1 MDIYRLSNNQL
12 EPLSKSGFDLEKDI
26 QGLVEKNLTSLFG
39 LEFIASEFAIDDFRI
54 DTLAFDD
61 ENSAFVIIEYKK
73 GSSYSVVDQGYA
85 YLSKMLEKKADFV
98 LEYQERTGKQIKKA
112 DVDWTQSRVVFISPA
127 FNAYQKN
134 SVNFRDV
141 PFELWEIRK
150 YGKDLIGLEQHRATS
165 KESIEKFKAS
175 STEMATVSSEIQ
187 VIDEQDHLSRSS
199 PETVD
204 LWENI
209 KEYFAQFPD
218 ISYSSKKHYISI
230 KRESAAVCFV
240 HFQRNCLRINI
251 RKGNIYADGKTRS
264 SGFFELDD
272 PKGLSEER
280 TFKWQSGVT
289 GVDYTVTLKNKQ
301 DLEYFLWL
309 LKQKYDAIGS

>member
-1 MDIYRLSNNQL
+1 M
-12 EPLSKSGFDLEKDI
+12 
-26 QGLVEKNLTSLFG
+26 
-39 LEFIASEFAIDDFRI
+39 
-54 DTLAFDD
+54 
-61 ENSAFVIIEYKK
+61 
-73 GSSYSVVDQGYA
+73 
-85 YLSKMLEKKADFV
+85 
-98 LEYQERTGKQIKKA
+98 EYQESTGKQIKKG

-150 YGKDLIGLEQHRATS
+150 YGKDLIGLEQHKATS
-165 KESIEKFKAS
+165 KESIEKFKATS
-175 STEMATVSSEIQ
+175 AEIANVSSEIE
-187 VIDEQDHLSRSS
+187 VVDEQDHLARSS
-199 PETVD
+199 AEVAEIWD
-204 LWENI
+204 NI

-218 ISYSSKKHYISI
+218 VTYSSKKHYISI

-251 RKGNIYADGKTRS
+251 RKGNIYADGKTKS

-272 PKGLSEER
+272 PKEMSEER

-289 GVDYTVTLKNKQ
+289 GVDYTINLKDKR

-309 LKQKYDAIGS
+309 LKQKYDAI